1 MIRSPLGLRLASLP
15 PASIREWF
23 SKAAAL
29 GAKGLVLDAVGDLG
43 PDRLGETGRRD
54 LRHTLRS
61 VELDLIALNL
71 PTRRPF
77 DTEEQLDERLARA
90 ERAFVLAYD
99 LGAKLVLAR
108 LGPVPDD
115 SETDRQATYTRA
127 VLELSRRA
135 DHRGVQLAI
144 ETGTES
150 GERLKAFLDTLGEMV
165 LGASIDPGSL
175 LQNGF
180 DPIETTRAL
189 GPRVLHAYA
198 SDASTSA
205 RSSPSRPMAE
215 NPRGFGFS
223 PGVLDWEEYLGSL
236 EEIGYRGYL
245 TIWPNEQ
252 QPIDKQFKALAERF
266 QKF

>member
-1 MIRSPLGLRLASLP
+1 MIRSPLGLRLASLSSS
-15 PASIREWF
+15 SIREWF
-23 SKAAAL
+23 STAAAM
-29 GAKGLVLDAVGDLG
+29 GAKGLILDAVGELS
-43 PDRLGETGRRD
+43 PDQLGETGRRD

-61 VELDLIALNL
+61 VELALIALHL

-90 ERAFVLAYD
+90 ERAFVLAYE
-99 LGAKLVLAR
+99 LGSRLVLAR
-108 LGPVPDD
+108 LGPLPDE
-115 SETDRQATYTRA
+115 SETDRRAIYARA
-127 VLELSRRA
+127 VTELGRRA

-150 GERLKAFLDTLGEMV
+150 GESLRAFLDSLGELG
-165 LGASIDPGSL
+165 LGASIDPGPL

-180 DPIETTRAL
+180 DPIEATRSL

-198 SDASTSA
+198 RDASATPTNHPITA
-205 RSSPSRPMAE
+205 

-236 EEIGYRGYL
+236 EEIGYAGYL
-245 TIWPNEQ
+245 TIWPDPNR
-252 QPIDKQFKALAERF
+252 PIEPQFASLVERF
-266 QKF
+266 QRF